1 MFQKFEGVIWDW
13 NGTLLD
19 DTEMAVQVMN
29 KILDR
34 RNIPQLSIDRYKEV
48 FTFPVRDYYQKI
60 GFDFDKEPFEI
71 PASEFILHYNDL
83 VNNCQLHKDS
93 IQVLTYF
100 KQLELP
106 QFILSAM
113 QQETLNQCLDRYQ
126 ITNFFEFIS
135 GLGDHYAGS
144 KIENGHRLISGLNL
158 NPQKILLIGDTCH
171 DFEVAEALGCSCV
184 LVTNGHQSRSVLETT
199 KANLI
204 NNLSELLSQN

>member
-19 DTEMAVQVMN
+19 DTEIAVQVMN

-126 ITNFFEFIS
+126 IPNFFEFIS
-135 GLGDHYAGS
+135 GLGDH
-144 KIENGHRLISGLNL
+144 
-158 NPQKILLIGDTCH
+158 
-171 DFEVAEALGCSCV
+171 
-184 LVTNGHQSRSVLETT
+184 
-199 KANLI
+199 
-204 NNLSELLSQN
+204 